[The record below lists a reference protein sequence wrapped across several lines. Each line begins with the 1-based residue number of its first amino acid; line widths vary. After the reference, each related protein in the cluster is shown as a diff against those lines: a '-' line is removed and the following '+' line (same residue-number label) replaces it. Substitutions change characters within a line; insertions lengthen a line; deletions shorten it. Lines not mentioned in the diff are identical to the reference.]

1 VRVAVAVLVLVAAAS
16 GAGATAARPAAQPTP
31 LQRELSGLA
40 TRMEQLHPNL
50 FHATP
55 RSRFRAAAAELARRA
70 PGLSRAQLVV
80 GVMRLVALAGP
91 RDGHTGV
98 YPLDPGHPRPLAF
111 YPLRLYDFADGLHVV
126 AAAGRPE
133 LVGKRLTAIGG
144 TPLSRVLELVRP
156 LVPRDNEWSRR
167 WLLPEYLVTAEV
179 LVGVG
184 LANVAGATFQFADG
198 TSATLSPVAAAE
210 YVAVHGSALDH
221 PLPARPPLW
230 LREREREHWL
240 TPIDGGRAVYLAY
253 RVTSYPDPA
262 LVARLIRLGGRASV
276 RRIVVDVRLNHGGNN
291 QTYGPLVDALQRP
304 AIGRKAVLLVGRATF
319 SAAGN
324 LAAEVAVRTRTRL
337 VGEPPGGAP
346 NQWGDSTPLPLPRAG
361 LQAHVSGVYVEVAP
375 SLGARAALRPDVRVE
390 ETSADFFAGRDP
402 VLARALR

>member
-1 VRVAVAVLVLVAAAS
+1 VRLAVAALVAVAAAS
-16 GAGATAARPAAQPTP
+16 GSGAAARPAAQPTP

-40 TRMEQLHPNL
+40 SRMEQVHPNL

-55 RSRFRAAAAELARRA
+55 RARFRGAAADLARRT
-70 PGLSRAQLVV
+70 PGLSRAELVV

-98 YPLDPGHPRPLAF
+98 YPLDPGHPRPLSF
-111 YPLRLYDFADGLHVV
+111 YPLRLYDFRDGLHVV
-126 AAAGRPE
+126 AAAGRPD
-133 LVGKRLTAIGG
+133 LVGKRLTAVGG
-144 TPLSRVLELVRP
+144 APLGRVLELVRP

-179 LVGVG
+179 LTGLG
-184 LANVAGATFQFADG
+184 LASSSGATFRFADG
-198 TSATLSPVAAAE
+198 SSAPLAPIPAAE
-210 YVAVHGSALDH
+210 YVAAHGSALDH

-230 LREREREHWL
+230 LQQREREHWL
-240 TPIDGGRAVYLAY
+240 TPIDRGRAVYLAY
-253 RVTSYPDPA
+253 RATSYPDPA
-262 LVARLIRLGGRASV
+262 LVARLIRLGGRSSV
-276 RRIVVDVRLNHGGNN
+276 RRVVVDVRLNHGGNN
-291 QTYGPLVDALQRP
+291 QTYGPLVDALRRP

-324 LAAEVAVRTRTRL
+324 FAAEVAVRTRTRL

-361 LQAHVSGVYVEVAP
+361 LQAHVSSVYVEVAP
-375 SLGARAALRPDVRVE
+375 SLGARAALRPDAGVE
-390 ETSADFFAGRDP
+390 ETAADFFAGRDP